1 MNRNAASRREKGERR
16 MTQRKLLEVFL
27 WMSLILFAM
36 TRLVKAEGNQTA
48 QQPQSGSE
56 GLGATRAPMVD
67 KVYQIIEA
75 TPPRFEIVVNIPA
88 TTLTL
93 YDHGKPIRQHKVA
106 VGSPAWPTP
115 SGKYQIEKIEW
126 NPWWYPPPSPWAK
139 GAKPAPPGAN
149 NPLGPVKMAMGDAL
163 RIHGTNKPASVGY
176 PQSHGCMRML
186 SAEAKSL
193 AQFLQSEILGDK
205 DPQIYEQYAKV
216 AWQTFVK
223 PLPEDEKVWVYL
235 VYEPLERKSN
245 EVVIYPNLYNR
256 KIPYEDSL
264 FQILA
269 EAGILSA
276 PIDLKKFDAIRKNA
290 KGTLFIPFQD
300 LLADGVDAK
309 TLSPEFASIC
319 WNEAATN
326 SIQAIRSRYNTH
338 LQPVELAH
346 TPPSEAARV
355 SAR

>member
-1 MNRNAASRREKGERR
+1 

-36 TRLVKAEGNQTA
+36 TRLVKAEEQKIYQT
-48 QQPQSGSE
+48 
-56 GLGATRAPMVD
+56 
-67 KVYQIIEA
+67 IEA
-75 TPPRFEIVVNIPA
+75 TPPRFEIVVNISA

-93 YDHGKPIRQHKVA
+93 YDQGKAIRQHKVA

-126 NPWWYPPPSPWAK
+126 NPWWYPPPSPWAR

-149 NPLGPVKMAMGDAL
+149 NPLGPVKMMMGDAL
-163 RIHGTNKPASVGY
+163 RIHGTNKPGSVGY

-205 DPQIYEQYAKV
+205 DPSIYEKYAKV

-223 PLPEDEKVWVYL
+223 PFRDQERVWVYL

-245 EVVIYPNLYNR
+245 QIVLNPNFYNR

-264 FQILA
+264 FQIFA

-276 PIDLKKFDAIRKNA
+276 PIDLKKFDEIRKNA
-290 KGTLFIPFQD
+290 KTTTSIPFQD
-300 LLADGVDAK
+300 LLAEGSDAK
-309 TLSPEFASIC
+309 ILPPEFASAC
-319 WNEAATN
+319 WNETPTN
-326 SIQAIRSRYNTH
+326 SIQAIRSRYNTR
-338 LQPVELAH
+338 LQLMDVAK
-346 TPPSEAARV
+346 PPEGEAARV
-355 SAR
+355 SSR